1 MMGNRIVWFTG
12 LSGAGKTTIAMA
24 AADRFGCEVLD
35 GDTIRD
41 FFANRD
47 FTREGRER
55 HLLGIAKMAK
65 MMSKHTDV
73 LCSFITPYE
82 DVREKILEILPD
94 DAVMVH
100 VSTSLEV
107 CEDRDVKGLYAKARA
122 GVIKE
127 FTGISS
133 PYEAPEHPELPIDT
147 GAQEL
152 SQSVALVINALQ
164 SRGVIPVASHQPA
177 I

>member
-1 MMGNRIVWFTG
+1 MHGTG
-12 LSGAGKTTIAMA
+12 DKKCEGATPPAAPPPRSRRRARA
-24 AADRFGCEVLD
+24 AAG
-35 GDTIRD
+35 GGGGGGGGPGSPP
-41 FFANRD
+41 AS
-47 FTREGRER
+47 GR
-55 HLLGIAKMAK
+55 LN
-65 MMSKHTDV
+65 V
-73 LCSFITPYE
+73 
-82 DVREKILEILPD
+82 
-94 DAVMVH
+94 
-100 VSTSLEV
+100 TSLSPGNSCAAGLDV
-107 CEDRDVKGLYAKARA
+107 CESRDPKGLYAKARA

-133 PYEAPEHPELPIDT
+133 PYEAPEHPELTIDT